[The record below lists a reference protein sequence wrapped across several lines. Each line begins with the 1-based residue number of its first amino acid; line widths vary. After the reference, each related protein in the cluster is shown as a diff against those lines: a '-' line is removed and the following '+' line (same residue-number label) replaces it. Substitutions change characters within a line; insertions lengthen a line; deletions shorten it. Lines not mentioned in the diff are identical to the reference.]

1 MNGKLVAILLDESGK
16 CEKVL
21 EVKNLTFKE
30 YQALKNE
37 ESENKTK
44 LLGEKEAERL
54 RELSIEKEILNLNN
68 NLFHLAK
75 STFDNFVDRGVC
87 ETTNE
92 FEKAYFDLIFSEKEI
107 DPSLYPV
114 DFAKILK
121 EIRLWEK
128 YLLF

>member
-30 YQALKNE
+30 YQTLKNE

-44 LLGEKEAERL
+44 LLGEKEAESL
-54 RELSIEKEILNLNN
+54 RHLSIEKEILNLNN

-75 STFDNFVDRGVC
+75 SMFDNFVDRGVC

-92 FEKAYFDLIFSEKEI
+92 FENAYFNYVFSGKEI
-107 DPSLYPV
+107 DPALYPNE
-114 DFAKILK
+114 FAIIYK
-121 EIRLWEK
+121 EITQ
-128 YLLF
+128 